1 LGRYDSRFR
10 KIRGGQTVSM
20 MNPLAGPA
28 GPGKFSTR
36 TDNLQMGSTAYGEG
50 VETQA
55 IKSGAPLSKTA
66 DVRPARAGDVRE
78 AAGQSPL
85 TELYA
90 PSARPNEPITAGID
104 MGAGPG
110 ASALMM
116 QKSVARTSDTL
127 AKMLPFDTDGSIAI
141 LYQQAVARGD

>member
-1 LGRYDSRFR
+1 
-10 KIRGGQTVSM
+10 M

-90 PSARPNEPITAGID
+90 PSQRPDEPITAGID
-104 MGAGPG
+104 RGPG
-110 ASALMM
+110 PGSSALMM
-116 QKSVARTSDTL
+116 PGVMVKTSDTL

-141 LYQQAVARGD
+141 LYQQAIARGD